1 MLKTSRGGFANL
13 FKIAQFGGRTGDR
26 GFRVWCSAWHAGVTA
41 ADQRWSLGA
50 GAGEFGV
57 GVTAEAVVVDGA
69 VGDDVVA
76 AELAAAA
83 GVAGATG
90 LGASTPAVPEPRPSF
105 WRLGASSLPLELRPL
120 SDWNFCMAATVFES
134 HLPLGAPW

>member
-1 MLKTSRGGFANL
+1 MTL
-13 FKIAQFGGRTGDR
+13 
-26 GFRVWCSAWHAGVTA
+26 
-41 ADQRWSLGA
+41 
-50 GAGEFGV
+50 E
-57 GVTAEAVVVDGA
+57 
-69 VGDDVVA
+69 
-76 AELAAAA
+76 AELAFAADVEL
-83 GVAGATG
+83 VADGGCSAALLEPVESDFFTG